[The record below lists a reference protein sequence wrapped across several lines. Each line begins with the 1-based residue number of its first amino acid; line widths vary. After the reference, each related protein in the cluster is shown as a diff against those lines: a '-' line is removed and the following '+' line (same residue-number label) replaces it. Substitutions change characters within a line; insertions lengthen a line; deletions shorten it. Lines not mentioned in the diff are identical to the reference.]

1 MKIRVKNAIDKAKEV
16 KLGFSWSTLFFG
28 ALVPLFRLDFKY
40 FAIMVAVNLLLTV
53 MELYTLSPIA
63 TLAFAFFYNKLYAKD
78 LYKKGYRGLTKEENN
93 EFIKYVN

>member
-16 KLGFSWSTLFFG
+16 KLGFSWTTLLFG
-28 ALVPLFRLDFKY
+28 ALVPLFRLDIKY
-40 FAIMVAVNLLLTV
+40 FAIMLAANFLLTA
-53 MELYTLSPIA
+53 MELYSLSPIV

-78 LYKKGYRGLTKEENN
+78 LYKKGYRGLTREEND

>member
-16 KLGFSWSTLFFG
+16 KLGFSWTTLFFG

-40 FAIMVAVNLLLTV
+40 YAIMLAANFLLAVTD
-53 MELYTLSPIA
+53 LYELSPIA